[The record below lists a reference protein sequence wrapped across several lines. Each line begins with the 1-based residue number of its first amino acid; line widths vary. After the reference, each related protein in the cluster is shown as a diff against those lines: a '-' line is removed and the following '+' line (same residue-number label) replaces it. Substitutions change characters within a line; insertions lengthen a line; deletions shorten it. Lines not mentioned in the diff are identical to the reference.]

1 MKTARFIPA
10 TKELFYFVS
19 TLTMIRR
26 HCETI
31 EQAQQIITQ
40 SGIPQNLRSI

>member
-1 MKTARFIPA
+1 MKTARFISA

-19 TLTMIRR
+19 ALTMIRR
-26 HCETI
+26 YCETL

-40 SGIPQNLRSI
+40 SGIPQHLRNL

>member
-1 MKTARFIPA
+1 MKTARFITA

-26 HCETI
+26 YCETV

-40 SGIPQNLRSI
+40 SGIPQQLRSI